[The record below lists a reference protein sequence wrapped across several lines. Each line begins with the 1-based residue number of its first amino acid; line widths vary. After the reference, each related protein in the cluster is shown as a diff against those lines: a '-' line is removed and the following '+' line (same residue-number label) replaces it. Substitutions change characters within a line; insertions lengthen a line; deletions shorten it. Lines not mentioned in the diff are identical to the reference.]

1 MKSHRGFSYNRALE
15 SKMPRK
21 ISKRKGE
28 KDMARNYSIAEAVEI
43 LTHGEDLESIADIG
57 KRYPLLAQKIA
68 VVGTKAGESFVDLM
82 SYMPEHVSAN
92 KVNSAIKRQLENAED
107 SDDEEEEEA
116 PKAKKAAKEQV
127 KKTGKAGRP
136 KKVEEDIEDDDDDA
150 DSDYDSMNNKQ
161 MYDLLGKMGK
171 REDCKEKFGDLSHDS
186 MLKYFKKYG
195 AATDVED
202 EEEDE
207 DDADEVDYS
216 SMKSMELYKLCKQ
229 RKIKAEAKKP
239 AKYYI
244 DLLKK
249 ADAAEAEDADDED
262 WEDDEEEVEEAPKKK
277 AGRPKKE
284 AAPKKATKKAAKKA
298 EPEEE
303 EDEDDDDDEW
313 DI

>member
-1 MKSHRGFSYNRALE
+1 
-15 SKMPRK
+15 
-21 ISKRKGE
+21 
-28 KDMARNYSIAEAVEI
+28 MARNYSIAEAAEI
-43 LTHGEDLESIADIG
+43 ITRGEDLEAIADIG
-57 KRYPLLAQKIA
+57 KRYPLLAQKLT
-68 VVGTKAGESFVDLM
+68 VVGTKAGEAFVDLM

-107 SDDEEEEEA
+107 AEDDEDAEEDA
-116 PKAKKAAKEQV
+116 PKGKVEKT

-136 KKVEEDIEDDDDDA
+136 KKVEEDIEEDDDEE
-150 DSDYDSMNNKQ
+150 DSDFDSMNNKQ
-161 MYDLLGKMGK
+161 MYVLLGKMGK
-171 REDCKEKFGDLSHDS
+171 RKDCKEKYGDLSHDS
-186 MLKYFKKYG
+186 MLKYLKKYG
-195 AATDVED
+195 KASASEEDDVED
-202 EEEDE
+202 EDEDVE
-207 DDADEVDYS
+207 DDAPDYTG
-216 SMKSMELYKLCKQ
+216 MKAMELYKLCKQ

-262 WEDDEEEVEEAPKKK
+262 WEDDEDEVEEEAPKKK

-284 AAPKKATKKAAKKA
+284 AAAKKGA
-298 EPEEE
+298 KKPVKKSEPEED